1 MALPT
6 IRRRLGKLENVFV
19 VDRFA
24 GYPPLTTQEIE
35 ALAKRMAEGQE
46 WADVETGRIVK
57 QCPII
62 QGRNADHGKPRRGLR
77 QALPRPRSGRHL
89 KELAPI
95 SCQIE
100 SGCVR

>member
-62 QGRNADHGKPRRGLR
+62 QGELLISANRGEVFVKRYLGVDLAD
-77 QALPRPRSGRHL
+77 
-89 KELAPI
+89 I
-95 SCQIE
+95 
-100 SGCVR
+100 